1 MEENTMDRLIDGFYR
16 PIEHMFEHW
25 EVNGDKIE
33 LRDSFDC
40 FDPRATFA
48 YGDFGRLNQDFF

>member
-1 MEENTMDRLIDGFYR
+1 MEENTMIRLEDGFYK

-33 LRDSFDC
+33 LRDSFDS

-48 YGDFGRLNQDFF
+48 YGDFGRFYQDFF